1 MDIYEYQAAEFL
13 KRQGIPVNLGLVCV
27 SVNECAA
34 AAASIDG
41 PVVLKAQVHSGG
53 RGKAGGVKL
62 ARTPE
67 EAREAARRILGMDI
81 RGRTVRMVLVA
92 PAVDI
97 VHEYYLGVTIDRTA
111 HSVTM
116 IASAEGGVDIEQ
128 VARETPEKIAREAA
142 DPFLGLHAYQ
152 ARRLGFALGF
162 EPGLVNGFADIA
174 GRLYRTFVESDTSLA
189 EINPLVLTADRRWMA
204 LDSKIALDD
213 NALFR
218 HPVYEDL
225 RDHREED
232 PTELEARAAGLSFVK
247 LDGDIGCI
255 VNGAGLSMA
264 TMDVIKSYGGETA
277 NFLDIGGGANSQQ
290 VAAALRLVLSEPK
303 VRGVLI
309 NIFGGITRC
318 DVVAHGL
325 LDAFG
330 EVEVTVPL
338 VIRLV
343 GTNQAEGRAI
353 LADAGITTVD
363 SMPEAA
369 RRVVAA
375 AGGAA

>member
-1 MDIYEYQAAEFL
+1 
-13 KRQGIPVNLGLVCV
+13 
-27 SVNECAA
+27 
-34 AAASIDG
+34 
-41 PVVLKAQVHSGG
+41 
-53 RGKAGGVKL
+53 
-62 ARTPE
+62 
-67 EAREAARRILGMDI
+67 
-81 RGRTVRMVLVA
+81 
-92 PAVDI
+92 
-97 VHEYYLGVTIDRTA
+97 
-111 HSVTM
+111 
-116 IASAEGGVDIEQ
+116 
-128 VARETPEKIAREAA
+128 
-142 DPFLGLHAYQ
+142 
-152 ARRLGFALGF
+152 
-162 EPGLVNGFADIA
+162 
-174 GRLYRTFVESDTSLA
+174 
-189 EINPLVLTADRRWMA
+189 MA

-264 TMDVIKSYGGETA
+264 TMDVIKSYGGEPA

-303 VRGVLI
+303 VRAALI

>member
-1 MDIYEYQAAEFL
+1 MNIHEYQAAEFL
-13 KRQGIPVNLGLVCV
+13 KQQGVPVNSGLVCATPDD
-27 SVNECAA
+27 CAA
-34 AAASIDG
+34 AAASFG
-41 PVVLKAQVHSGG
+41 GAVVLKAQVHTGG

-67 EAREAARRILGMDI
+67 EAREAAGRILGMDI
-81 RGRTVRMVLVA
+81 RGHTVRMLLVA
-92 PAVDI
+92 PSVDI
-97 VHEYYLGVTIDRTA
+97 QHEYYLGVTIDRA
-111 HSVTM
+111 ARGVTL
-116 IASAEGGVDIEQ
+116 IASAEGGIDIEL
-128 VARETPEKIAREAA
+128 VARETPEKIARELA
-142 DPFLGLHAYQ
+142 DPLLGFHAYQ
-152 ARRLGFALGF
+152 ARRLGFSLGI

-174 GRLYRTFVESDTSLA
+174 SRLYQVFVESDASLA

-204 LDSKIALDD
+204 LDSKITLDD

-218 HPVYEDL
+218 HPSYRDL
-225 RDHREED
+225 RDYREED
-232 PTELEARAAGLSFVK
+232 PFELEARAAGLSFVK

-264 TMDVIKSYGGETA
+264 TMDVIKSYGGEPA

-303 VRGVLI
+303 VRAVLI

-318 DVVAHGL
+318 DVVARGL
-325 LDAFG
+325 LDALG
-330 EVEVTVPL
+330 EVEVAVPL

-369 RRVVAA
+369 RQVVAA
-375 AGGAA
+375 AGDTA